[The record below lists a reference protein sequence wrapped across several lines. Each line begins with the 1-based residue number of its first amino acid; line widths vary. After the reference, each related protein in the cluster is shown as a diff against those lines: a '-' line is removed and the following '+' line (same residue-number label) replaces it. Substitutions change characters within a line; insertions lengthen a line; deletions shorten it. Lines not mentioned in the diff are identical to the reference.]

1 MHSASSFYRARQR
14 PARGARLRRGY
25 CRAKRGGRAARA
37 TEGASL
43 SVARSAAG
51 VSRGLCPGET
61 PEARLTAGN
70 SPRVAVRRG
79 TRGTAMALWSHQ
91 MPLERR
97 SPPSGPL
104 TMPATRKRLYEGGEG
119 LGGEGPPSAPRR
131 PRGFGGE
138 QPPTARRAR
147 PGGRSSRGPGPG
159 RGRPALLGQR
169 YARPQAA
176 KKITRK
182 FLVDHLK
189 FKHCSSLTGGQIF
202 CSHKNVLPSRSYLP
216 YVIESFI
223 SDNVALEHGRD
234 VRHDGTARKS
244 KMVLAID
251 QLNVGSGPVF
261 RFIFLI
267 RFPSPLPDG
276 PARVLNLTKG
286 VYG

>member
-1 MHSASSFYRARQR
+1 MHSASSFRRALPR

-79 TRGTAMALWSHQ
+79 TRGAEAALAWLQ
-91 MPLERR
+91 CLLDRR
-97 SPPSGPL
+97 SPLYGPL

-138 QPPTARRAR
+138 QPPAARRATLAK
-147 PGGRSSRGPGPG
+147 GASRGPSPG
-159 RGRPALLGQR
+159 RGHAALRTQR
-169 YARPQAA
+169 YARQQAA

-182 FLVDHLK
+182 FLGDLQRC
-189 FKHCSSLTGGQIF
+189 FK
-202 CSHKNVLPSRSYLP
+202 
-216 YVIESFI
+216 
-223 SDNVALEHGRD
+223 
-234 VRHDGTARKS
+234 
-244 KMVLAID
+244 
-251 QLNVGSGPVF
+251 
-261 RFIFLI
+261 
-267 RFPSPLPDG
+267 
-276 PARVLNLTKG
+276 
-286 VYG
+286 

>member
-1 MHSASSFYRARQR
+1 MRGILYSLFRVSLSPRKILVSFFPFPPTPPHSFSNPPACSVSFSSSFFMHSASSFYRARQR
-14 PARGARLRRGY
+14 PARGARPRRGH

-79 TRGTAMALWSHQ
+79 TRGPRAALAWLQ
-91 MPLERR
+91 CLLDRR
-97 SPPSGPL
+97 SPLYGPL
-104 TMPATRKRLYEGGEG
+104 TIPATRKRLYEGGEG

-138 QPPTARRAR
+138 QPPTARRAS
-147 PGGRSSRGPGPG
+147 PEGRTSRGPGLG
-159 RGRPALLGQR
+159 RGRTALLGQR

-182 FLVDHLK
+182 FLVDSLK
-189 FKHCSSLTGGQIF
+189 FKRCGSLTGGQIF
-202 CSHKNVLPSRSYLP
+202 CSYKNVLPSRSYSP
-216 YVIESFI
+216 RVIESFI
-223 SDNVALEHGRD
+223 SDNV
-234 VRHDGTARKS
+234 V
-244 KMVLAID
+244 
-251 QLNVGSGPVF
+251 
-261 RFIFLI
+261 
-267 RFPSPLPDG
+267 
-276 PARVLNLTKG
+276 
-286 VYG
+286 

>member
-14 PARGARLRRGY
+14 PARGARPRRGY

-61 PEARLTAGN
+61 PEARLTAGYI
-70 SPRVAVRRG
+70 PRVAVRRG
-79 TRGTAMALWSHQ
+79 TRGAEAALAWLQ
-91 MPLERR
+91 CLLDRR
-97 SPPSGPL
+97 SPLYGPL

-147 PGGRSSRGPGPG
+147 PEGRTSRGPGLG
-159 RGRPALLGQR
+159 RGRSALLGQR

-182 FLVDHLK
+182 FLGDIQRRRISCSLK
-189 FKHCSSLTGGQIF
+189 EKSLLCRGSPF
-202 CSHKNVLPSRSYLP
+202 FLPPQTCLFLAKLLTLRYRKLYL
-216 YVIESFI
+216 
-223 SDNVALEHGRD
+223 
-234 VRHDGTARKS
+234 
-244 KMVLAID
+244 
-251 QLNVGSGPVF
+251 
-261 RFIFLI
+261 
-267 RFPSPLPDG
+267 
-276 PARVLNLTKG
+276 
-286 VYG
+286 

>member
-1 MHSASSFYRARQR
+1 MRGILYSLFRVSLSPRKILVSFFPFPPTPPRLFSNPPACSVSFSSSFFMHSASSFYRARQR

-51 VSRGLCPGET
+51 VFRALCAGET
-61 PEARLTAGN
+61 LEARQTASY

-79 TRGTAMALWSHQ
+79 TRGTAMALWAHQ
-91 MPLERR
+91 MPVERR
-97 SPPSGPL
+97 SPLYGPL

-119 LGGEGPPSAPRR
+119 LGGDGPPSAPRR

-147 PGGRSSRGPGPG
+147 PGGRTSRGPGQG
-159 RGRPALLGQR
+159 RGRSALLGQR

-182 FLVDHLK
+182 FLGDL
-189 FKHCSSLTGGQIF
+189 
-202 CSHKNVLPSRSYLP
+202 
-216 YVIESFI
+216 
-223 SDNVALEHGRD
+223 
-234 VRHDGTARKS
+234 
-244 KMVLAID
+244 
-251 QLNVGSGPVF
+251 
-261 RFIFLI
+261 
-267 RFPSPLPDG
+267 
-276 PARVLNLTKG
+276 
-286 VYG
+286 